1 ENFEQYAEEGET
13 LYDVKKSFAN
23 KIKNLVSNEM
33 LLLLPV
39 IELTP
44 HFDTK
49 DECYLYF
56 TNTVVKIT
64 KDDILLINYDELDG
78 YVFEEQ
84 IIDKE
89 FKLPTEDLTELDIP
103 FKTFVYN
110 IANNQS
116 DRINAFE
123 SVIGYML
130 HRYRSPSNNKAVILL
145 DENINELDSVMGGT
159 GKSLFVKA
167 ISSVRPTTIIDGKE
181 FRKSDVFAFQRVT
194 PF

>member
-23 KIKNLVSNEM
+23 KIKNLVSNEV
-33 LLLLPV
+33 LFLLPV
-39 IELTP
+39 IEVTP

-64 KDDILLINYDELDG
+64 KDDISLIGYDELDG
-78 YVFEEQ
+78 YVFKEQ

-89 FKLPTEDLTELDIP
+89 FKLPTGSLSEQDIP
-103 FKTFVYN
+103 FLIFLYN
-110 IANNQS
+110 IAGNNLK
-116 DRINAFE
+116 RIKAFE

-130 HRYRSPSNNKAVILL
+130 HRYRNP
-145 DENINELDSVMGGT
+145 
-159 GKSLFVKA
+159 
-167 ISSVRPTTIIDGKE
+167 
-181 FRKSDVFAFQRVT
+181 
-194 PF
+194 